1 MSPIGRG
8 FTARSCHIPAWTLAM
23 LLGTG
28 PALACN
34 PDGFVVALDIGHTE
48 ESPGAISA
56 RGVPELQFNRELALD
71 LAEALRLGGFHGT
84 ELINLDGRIGSLQA
98 RTRVAEE
105 LGASVLL
112 SVHHDSVQPQ
122 YLERWT
128 VDGVKRAYSD
138 RYRGYSLFVSAQ
150 NRRYAESRRFGALLG
165 EALRARGMEPTLHHA
180 EPIPGEGRPLLDA
193 DLGLYRYDGL
203 HVLRT
208 ATMPAV
214 LFEAG
219 VILHR
224 DEELELRH
232 PARRQ
237 KVAAALVSAL
247 HSFCGETTS
256 ANPVDGPDAEQMA
269 IIAPE
274 E

>member
-1 MSPIGRG
+1 MSPIGRV
-8 FTARSCHIPAWTLAM
+8 FPARSCHILAWTLAM
-23 LLGTG
+23 LMGTD

-34 PDGFVVALDIGHTE
+34 QDGFVVALDIGHTE
-48 ESPGAISA
+48 ERPGATSA
-56 RGVPELQFNRELALD
+56 RGIPEFQFNRELVLD
-71 LAEALRLGGFHGT
+71 LADALRLGGFHGT
-84 ELINLDGRIGSLQA
+84 EVINLDGRIGSLQA
-98 RTRVAEE
+98 RARAAEE

-122 YLERWT
+122 YLERWNI
-128 VDGVKRAYSD
+128 DGVNRAYSD

-150 NRRYAESRRFGALLG
+150 NRRYAESRRFGVLLG
-165 EALRARGMEPTLHHA
+165 EALRARGLEPTLHHA

-203 HVLRT
+203 QVLRT

-247 HSFCGETTS
+247 HTFCREMTPASS
-256 ANPVDGPDAEQMA
+256 AE
-269 IIAPE
+269 APL
-274 E
+274 